1 MTRHTPSPTAN
12 AQDVTASPW
21 VNWTGGICPVP
32 TDTMIMTRLRN
43 GWLSSGPAKA
53 GYHRWDHGRTPESPL
68 RANDIVAYRVV
79 QS

>member
-1 MTRHTPSPTAN
+1 
-12 AQDVTASPW
+12 
-21 VNWTGGICPVP
+21 
-32 TDTMIMTRLRN
+32 MTRLRN